1 MQVLLSAGLLYL
13 IIIAATLFLKP
24 ALMFNDDGTWKE
36 FGLGRDERFYTWM
49 PFWLFAILLA
59 IVCYLIVFLL
69 VDTIMEG
76 DDNVIVNN
84 FVPETIRSNIR
95 NSPKPKRM
103 SALAKAVNTIMENA
117 PAAEDS
123 VESARELLPGYYV
136 LNTEGSA
143 NGIPKYIYLGPK
155 PADA

>member
-13 IIIAATLFLKP
+13 IIIAATLFFKP
-24 ALMFNDDGTWKE
+24 SLMFNDDGTWKE

-59 IVCYLIVFLL
+59 ITCYLVIFLI
-69 VDTIMEG
+69 VDTIAET
-76 DDNVIVNN
+76 DNVVVNN

-95 NSPKPKRM
+95 NKSSR
-103 SALAKAVNTIMENA
+103 LAKAVNTIMENA
-117 PAAEDS
+117 PPAADS
-123 VESARELLPGYYV
+123 VESVRELLPGYYV
-136 LNTEGSA
+136 LNAEGSA
-143 NGIPKYIYLGPK
+143 NGIPRYIYLGPK